1 MATANDKEQI
11 VLTNQQAAQQNAST
25 QPVSGVQPQQ
35 QTTQANAQQQ
45 TQTPYKSL
53 YGVSDNTNSNLQR
66 LSQGYQQ
73 SDAVNRAQAYLDS
86 ITGNKPAEY
95 TDKYS
100 DQLASTYD
108 AIVNRKPFQYSINGD
123 AMYQQ
128 YKDQYQRM
136 GQRAMQDTMGQASA
150 MTGGYGSSYST
161 TAGNQAYQN
170 YLAQLN
176 QIVPQLQANAR
187 SAYDAEGANLNNLL
201 STTQSLSNQ
210 DYGRY
215 QDELNN
221 WYTQQQMAQAAYDA
235 ERSFDYGNYTN
246 DLNYW
251 TQQAQLENA
260 DAYSQRQYAMSLV
273 SQILANGNT
282 PSKELQ
288 NLAGLS
294 NADMKALKAKNYVYV
309 NTGNTGGGNGYGYVP
324 SAGSADTG
332 SGTTFTVGD
341 VLRNVWNGAI
351 SSATGGNSGSSALDK
366 SWTYDI
372 EGNPNLATI
381 NPKTK
386 KK

>member
-1 MATANDKEQI
+1 MATANEKEQI

-35 QTTQANAQQQ
+35 QTAQGNTQQQ

-66 LSQGYQQ
+66 LSQGYRQ

-150 MTGGYGSSYST
+150 MTGGYGSSYTT

-260 DAYSQRQYAMSLV
+260 DAYNQRQYAMSLV
-273 SQILANGNT
+273 SQILAMGNL

-288 NLAGLS
+288 AMAGLS
-294 NADMKALKAKNYVYV
+294 NEDLKALRTKNVVYVNGGGGGASGGSGSYTANEKTNSLKGLADIYNTYV
-309 NTGNTGGGNGYGYVP
+309 NTGVSP
-324 SAGSADTG
+324 ESAEALRTA
-332 SGTTFTVGD
+332 GTS
-341 VLRNVWNGAI
+341 LKQN
-351 SSATGGNSGSSALDK
+351 ALDK
-366 SWTYDI
+366 NKYPVYTV
-372 EGNPNLATI
+372 
-381 NPKTK
+381 K
-386 KK
+386 